1 MKLASNENPLSGP
14 GYACLLEENER
25 LVKVLRRLAEEG
37 AA

>member
-1 MKLASNENPLSGP
+1 MSLA
-14 GYACLLEENER
+14 AKVKAHVARNER